1 MNPSIPRS
9 EDLFARATGLMPGGV
24 NSPVRAFRAVG
35 GTPRFME
42 RGEGPYLFDVDGH
55 RYTDY
60 VLAWG
65 PLLLGHGDPGVVRAV
80 AEQAARGVVFGAP
93 TEGEVQLAAALR
105 RLVPSLERV
114 RLVNSGTEAAIS
126 ALRLARAATGRDL
139 VLKFDGCYHGHGDS
153 FLVRAG
159 SGAATLDVPDSPGVP
174 AALAAMTRVAR
185 YNDLGSVEAAFAAR
199 PGQIAA
205 VFVEPVVGNYGVL
218 PPRPGFLEGLRVACD
233 REGALLVFDEVMT
246 GFRVARGGAQAHY
259 RIRPDLTLLGKV
271 IGGGL
276 PIGAYGGRADLM
288 DRVAPSGPVYQAGT
302 NSGNPVAVA
311 AGLAALARV
320 EREPVCERAAALAAE
335 LAEGLREAAAGAG
348 VEATVNQV
356 GSMWS
361 LFFASGPVD
370 DLAGVGRADRA
381 KFARF
386 HAAMLARGVYLP
398 PSPFE
403 AAFLSAA
410 HTEKDIQATVG
421 AARAALAEVREGA

>member
-218 PPRPGFLEGLRVACD
+218 PPRPGFLEGLRAACD